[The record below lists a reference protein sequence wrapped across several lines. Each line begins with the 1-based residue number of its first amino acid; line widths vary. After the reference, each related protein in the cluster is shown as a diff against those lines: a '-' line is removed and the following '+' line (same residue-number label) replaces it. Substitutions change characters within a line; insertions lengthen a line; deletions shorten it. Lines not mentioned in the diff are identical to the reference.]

1 MLLFFNIIFFCC
13 QAKIDIDIKEDFKVV
28 SNQNCQEKI
37 VDDTFEHKNLKEVD
51 KCDKMIIANSNFQVS
66 STINDSIQDLNKL
79 DFSEKYT
86 TEDVPKNV
94 PLITKV
100 SPVKLLTENTDVDK
114 VIVFK
119 FTILN
124 TILFIELI
132 DES

>member
-13 QAKIDIDIKEDFKVV
+13 QAKIDIDIKEDFKVI

-37 VDDTFEHKNLKEVD
+37 VDDAFEHKNLKEVD

-86 TEDVPKNV
+86 TENVPKKV
-94 PLITKV
+94 PLITKP
-100 SPVKLLTENTDVDK
+100 SPVKLLTENIDVDE

-119 FTILN
+119 FTIL
-124 TILFIELI
+124 L
-132 DES
+132 